1 MRAYHRRHNIY
12 DRNPSGRLVSRLERM
27 IRWFACGA
35 ALVTGL
41 VVAQLVLVRGCEWMG
56 KRSLSTQGD
65 IM

>member
-1 MRAYHRRHNIY
+1 
-12 DRNPSGRLVSRLERM
+12 M
-27 IRWFACGA
+27 IRWFACGV